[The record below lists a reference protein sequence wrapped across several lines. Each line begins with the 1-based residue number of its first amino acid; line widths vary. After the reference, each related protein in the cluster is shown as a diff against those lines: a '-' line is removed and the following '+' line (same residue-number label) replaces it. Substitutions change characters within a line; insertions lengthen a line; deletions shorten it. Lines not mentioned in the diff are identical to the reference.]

1 MALILRFIDSIK
13 TLSKWVGLI
22 LLPVSIA
29 YSSDVEK
36 GEFHFNLPSWHSFA
50 RLNGPKEE
58 GPDGGIQ
65 RLEVIGGYHRGGM
78 NVTKS
83 DHRLFPVHAPYA
95 TESVLFV
102 QKIGS
107 DVALKGRIRYI
118 DEEQDQWHAIV
129 RRNEGTIK
137 EKNSGGSGY
146 LVITGGTGKYAGI
159 KGKCPYDV
167 SYKKEGFMLVQ
178 HKCMWVLRRSE
189 R

>member
-1 MALILRFIDSIK
+1 MKCFIVDARLLATLAALL
-13 TLSKWVGLI
+13 VA
-22 LLPVSIA
+22 LPGIA
-29 YSSDVEK
+29 YSADLEK

-50 RLNGPKEE
+50 RMSGPKVEQP
-58 GPDGGIQ
+58 GSGIQ
-65 RLEVIGGYHRGGM
+65 QMEVIGGYHRGGM

>member
-65 RLEVIGGYHRGGM
+65 RLEVIGGFHRGGM
-78 NVTKS
+78 NLTRS
-83 DHRLFPVHAPYA
+83 DHPRL
-95 TESVLFV
+95 LDR
-102 QKIGS
+102 K
-107 DVALKGRIRYI
+107 L
-118 DEEQDQWHAIV
+118 
-129 RRNEGTIK
+129 
-137 EKNSGGSGY
+137 
-146 LVITGGTGKYAGI
+146 
-159 KGKCPYDV
+159 
-167 SYKKEGFMLVQ
+167 
-178 HKCMWVLRRSE
+178 
-189 R
+189 

>member
-1 MALILRFIDSIK
+1 MKCFI
-13 TLSKWVGLI
+13 VYAR
-22 LLPVSIA
+22 LLPTLAALLVALPGIA
-29 YSSDVEK
+29 YSADLEK

-50 RLNGPKEE
+50 RMSGPKVEQP
-58 GPDGGIQ
+58 GSGIQ
-65 RLEVIGGYHRGGM
+65 QMEVIGGFHRGGM

-102 QKIGS
+102 QKNGS